1 MNIFKKIPAITLVF
15 VLVVGLAAGCGKKE
29 IKQEEQNTPA
39 AATSKAFN
47 DAEARLMEALAPLP
61 KPSNQYKIAALE
73 ITLANPFW
81 VTVKD
86 GYEAAAKEYGVQVD
100 VLSAPK
106 EDDVN
111 SQLETLKTILAKD
124 YNAVALSAITPYNLV
139 PGVAEA
145 TKKGIPVV
153 AVGTSVDAGAAQ
165 KAGAKVEAFITSNFE
180 DQGKIGAEF
189 IMSQI
194 GSGKVAII
202 EGLPGAAQGEA
213 RKNGAKKAFEAN
225 KDIQLVS
232 VQPGNWDRK
241 TAYDIAKNLLQANPD
256 LKGIFSA
263 NDVMALGAVEALK
276 AANKKD
282 QVVVVG
288 VDFIDEA
295 RQSIAKGDLNGSV
308 AMSPYLFGKG
318 GLILALKVLEGQ
330 TVDRD
335 IYWTPLALVNKD
347 NVNTFDG
354 WK

>member
-1 MNIFKKIPAITLVF
+1 MSLLKKFSAA
-15 VLVVGLAAGCGKKE
+15 VLVLILIVGVVTGCGKTAGN
-29 IKQEEQNTPA
+29 QEEKNAPA
-39 AATSKAFN
+39 MSNNAAFK
-47 DAEARLMEALAPLP
+47 DAEAKLMEVLAPLP
-61 KPSNQYKIAALE
+61 KASKQYKIAALE

-81 VTVKD
+81 VTVKE

-111 SQLETLKTILAKD
+111 SQLETLKTLLAKD
-124 YNAVALSAITPYNLV
+124 YNAVALSAITPFNLV

-153 AVGTSVDAGAAQ
+153 AVGTSIDAEAAKNAGARI
-165 KAGAKVEAFITSNFE
+165 EAFITSDFE

-189 IMSQI
+189 IINKI
-194 GSGKVAII
+194 GSGKVAVI

-213 RKNGAKKAFEAN
+213 RKNGAKKAFESN
-225 KDIQLVS
+225 KNIQLVS

-241 TAYDIAKNLLQANPD
+241 TAYDITTNLIQANPD
-256 LKGIFSA
+256 LKGIFLA

-295 RQSIAKGDLNGSV
+295 KQSISKGELNASV

-318 GLILALKVLEGQ
+318 GVILALKVLEGQ
-330 TVDRD
+330 KINQD
-335 IYWTPLALVNKD
+335 IYWSPLALVNKD
-347 NVNTFDG
+347 NVSTFDG